1 MTAALG
7 NRDSVEALVGSSPSI
22 ENSQFPWAE
31 ASEARWRGVT
41 RPSVTPNGAAPRWLL
56 LAPHLPQTAAPPT
69 QAGKW
74 QDGQLDAN
82 EASIFPTCYNTQLP
96 PSSSTLYCNV
106 FGIWWVNV
114 LVLVQSMYCC
124 VQRLTGGGVYWLV
137 YPSTAQR
144 RQCFVPRWIWYLS
157 YVHIDIHS
165 ITKAGGGSQRRT
177 STPYL
182 WVFNGYDDVIS
193 T

>member
-1 MTAALG
+1 M
-7 NRDSVEALVGSSPSI
+7 GSSPSI

-114 LVLVQSMYCC
+114 QVLVQSMYCC
-124 VQRLTGGGVYWLV
+124 VQRLTGGGVYWCIH
-137 YPSTAQR
+137 PR
-144 RQCFVPRWIWYLS
+144 RS
-157 YVHIDIHS
+157 
-165 ITKAGGGSQRRT
+165 GGSALFQDESDIWVMSILIFTVLPRRVGEPEAYLNT
-177 STPYL
+177 L
-182 WVFNGYDDVIS
+182 WVVNGYDYAIS